1 MPSRREAG
9 RTAVVV
15 FALVGLIVVCG
26 ACEEDLFVPPEA
38 PDEIEE
44 IHDVNAY
51 LLRNFDTED
60 DDVLEPALAQLIE
73 LLEEFDLDAE
83 YQERCFTPE
92 LLAEEDIVGFE
103 HPDRDLDDL
112 LSVALV
118 MRSDFPPADHTQGIL
133 LEDQRPME
141 PASPDHYTRE
151 FLDPTDPS
159 CFPGRDCMR
168 LEVMND
174 IIKDY
179 LIMTLPYD
187 MPKTYRWVEVG
198 ETGSGEWAILA
209 RAWIEQEWE
218 TDGGAIALNQSYNID
233 LFYPRDGGGA
243 RYMTLW
249 FEMILEGLSDE
260 VILDTTIMGMNEM
273 FEYTEAHI
281 GTF

>member
-1 MPSRREAG
+1 MRSNLDAG
-9 RTAVVV
+9 RR
-15 FALVGLIVVCG
+15 VGLAVALLGLVVLCS
-26 ACEEDLFVPPEA
+26 ACEEYFVPPEA
-38 PDEIEE
+38 PEEIEE

-51 LLRNFDTED
+51 LLRNFDSEED
-60 DDVLEPALAQLIE
+60 NVLEPALAQLIE
-73 LLEEFDLDAE
+73 LLEEFDLDTE
-83 YQERCFTPE
+83 YQDRCFTPE
-92 LLAEEDIVGFE
+92 LLTEEDITGIE
-103 HPDRDLDDL
+103 YPRRDLGDL

-118 MRSDFPPADHTQGIL
+118 MSSEFPPVDQTRGIV

-141 PASPDHYTRE
+141 PASPDHYIRE
-151 FLDPTDPS
+151 FLDPTDPG
-159 CFPGRDCMR
+159 CFPGRGCPR
-168 LEVMND
+168 LDVMND

-218 TDGGAIALNQSYNID
+218 TDGGAIQLSQSYNID
-233 LFYPRDGGGA
+233 LFYPRGDGGA

-249 FEMILEGLSDE
+249 FEMFIDGLTDE

-273 FEYTEAHI
+273 FVHTEDHI
-281 GTF
+281 GTL